1 LNPEPGTRSISP
13 DRKETTNHESRFDA
27 LRRRIGFWTGIAA
40 FVFFQFMIDLAPET
54 PSVSTGAAV
63 ASLMAIWWMSEAF
76 PLAVT
81 ALVPIV
87 FFPILGIMP
96 AKEVAPSY
104 IDSNI
109 FLFAGGFVLALAMQ
123 RWGLHKRIALIILM
137 IIGGRPSR
145 IVLGFMA
152 ATAILSM
159 WVSNTATA
167 MMMLPMA
174 LSLCA
179 LFTGAMEAREQGGMA
194 PDPRAENFPLVLMLG
209 IAYSASI
216 GGMGTIIGTP
226 PNVVLVSI
234 FQNEFP
240 EAPAISFAQWF
251 IFAAP
256 LSVFFIVLTWILLTR
271 LIYPLP
277 AASPFSGRQFI
288 RSEYQGLGRVTRE
301 EATVAGVFTVTA
313 LLWIFRKEIALGDAL
328 TLPGWSNFVPHGANP
343 DDGTIAMLAALAL
356 FILPASRARGG
367 GGVMNWE
374 TAKKL
379 PWEILVLFG
388 GGFALASGFTASG
401 LSDWIGARF
410 EILQGAP
417 PWLMIAVVGGSINF
431 VTELTSNTATTQMI
445 LPILASLSRSLEL
458 HPLLLMIPAAL
469 SASCAFML
477 PVATPPNAIIY
488 GSGQVPIGKMI
499 RAGIILNLTGIV
511 LTTLLVLGVAPFIFD
526 ISFGEFPAWA
536 ASP

>member
-1 LNPEPGTRSISP
+1 MTPGTQPAESESAAP
-13 DRKETTNHESRFDA
+13 DNSNFET
-27 LRRRIGFWTGIAA
+27 LRRRVGFWAGIAA
-40 FVFFQFMIDLAPET
+40 FVVFQFLIELDPER
-54 PSVSTGAAV
+54 PSVSTAAAV

-96 AKEVAPSY
+96 AGQVAPSY

-123 RWGLHKRIALIILM
+123 RWGLHRRIALIVLM
-137 IIGGRPSR
+137 IIGGRPAR

-179 LFTGAMEAREQGGMA
+179 LFGGVMDRQREEGL
-194 PDPRAENFPLVLMLG
+194 PLDPRSSNFSLVLMLG
-209 IAYSASI
+209 IAYAASI
-216 GGMGTIIGTP
+216 GGLGTIIGTP

-240 EAPAISFAQWF
+240 DAPPISFAQWF

-256 LSVFFIVLTWILLTR
+256 LSVGFVLLTWFLLTR

-277 AASPFSGRQFI
+277 ASSPFSGKEFI
-288 RSEYQGLGRVTRE
+288 RNEYRGLGRVTRE
-301 EATVAGVFTVTA
+301 ELTVAGVFTLTA
-313 LLWIFRKEIALGDAL
+313 LLWIFRKEIALGSAV
-328 TLPGWSNFVPHGANP
+328 TIPGWSGFVPHGANP
-343 DDGTIAMLAALAL
+343 DDGTIAMFAALAL

-367 GGVMNWE
+367 GGIMNWE

-388 GGFALASGFTASG
+388 GGFALAAGFTASG
-401 LSDWIGARF
+401 LSDWIGGRF
-410 EILQGAP
+410 EVLQGAP
-417 PWLMIAVVGGSINF
+417 PWLMIVAVAGSINF

-445 LPILASLSRSLEL
+445 LPILASLSRSLQL

-488 GSGQVPIGKMI
+488 GSGLVPIGKMI
-499 RAGIILNLTGIV
+499 RAGFILNLIGIV
-511 LTTLLVLGVAPFIFD
+511 LTTLLVLLFAPVIFD
-526 ISFGEFPAWA
+526 IKMTEFPSWA
-536 ASP
+536 VSP

>member
-1 LNPEPGTRSISP
+1 MSFDDLRS
-13 DRKETTNHESRFDA
+13 
-27 LRRRIGFWTGIAA
+27 RIGFWAGILA
-40 FVFFQFMIDLAPET
+40 FLLFQFAFDLDPENA
-54 PSVSTGAAV
+54 SVSTGAAV

-87 FFPILGIMP
+87 FFPLLGIMP

-179 LFTGAMEAREQGGMA
+179 LFSGAMEQRELDGHA
-194 PDPRAENFPLVLMLG
+194 PDARSKNFPLVLMLG
-209 IAYSASI
+209 IAYAASI

-226 PNVVLVSI
+226 PNVVLLSI

-240 EAPAISFAQWF
+240 DAPALSFAQWF
-251 IFAAP
+251 ILAAP
-256 LSVFFIVLTWILLTR
+256 LSVVFVLLTWILLTR
-271 LIYPLP
+271 FIYPLP
-277 AASPFSGRQFI
+277 TASPFSGKQFI
-288 RSEYQGLGRVTRE
+288 RDEYQGLGSISRE
-301 EATVAGVFTVTA
+301 EATVAGVFTITA
-313 LLWIFRKEIALGDAL
+313 LLWIFRKEIALGSSL
-328 TLPGWSNFVPHGANP
+328 TIPGWSNFVPHGSNP

-356 FILPASRARGG
+356 FILPATRKRGG
-367 GGVMNWE
+367 GGIMNWE
-374 TAKKL
+374 TARKL

-388 GGFALASGFTASG
+388 GGFALAAGFGASG
-401 LSDWIGARF
+401 LSDWIGTKF

-417 PWLMIAVVGGSINF
+417 LWLMVVAISGSINF

-445 LPILASLSRSLEL
+445 LPILASLSRTLQI

-499 RAGIILNLTGIV
+499 RAGIILNLVGIA
-511 LTTLLVLGVAPFIFD
+511 LTSILVLVVAPFIFD
-526 ISFGEFPAWA
+526 ISPTVFPDWA
-536 ASP
+536 STP